1 MFDVETEIFDQSN
14 ASLDKLEVGPKIAKG
29 SNAVVYAARDKID
42 PSKYT
47 FTFICIFKSVMPSL
61 GKIPFCIY

>member
-47 FTFICIFKSVMPSL
+47 FICIF
-61 GKIPFCIY
+61 

>member
-1 MFDVETEIFDQSN
+1 MHKNMFDVETEIFDQSN

-42 PSKYT
+42 PSKYPL
-47 FTFICIFKSVMPSL
+47 ICIF
-61 GKIPFCIY
+61 

>member
-1 MFDVETEIFDQSN
+1 MHKNMFDVETEIFDQST

-47 FTFICIFKSVMPSL
+47 FLCTVDSQ
-61 GKIPFCIY
+61 